1 MAVVFYDGK
10 EYNQFLF
17 NLSMDLNTRVNEEH
31 RRRDGGRRPFATTIN
46 EIIRDYFMLMDLKE
60 EFARQQ

>member
-17 NLSMDLNTRVNEEH
+17 NLSMDL
-31 RRRDGGRRPFATTIN
+31 
-46 EIIRDYFMLMDLKE
+46 KE
-60 EFARQQ
+60 ELARQQ